1 MIETPIVLA
10 AVNLIAI
17 LVGPVFAVW
26 VGQRLERQRQDYN
39 RRMAVFRDLMRYR
52 RTILSPEY
60 VGALNLVEVEFNRY
74 PDVLVRWRTLYEHL
88 HTPTDDK
95 ASYDVHR
102 AWNEKADRLH
112 ALLIHSIA
120 KVAKLP
126 LEQLDIVAGYAPKA
140 WNENEDRQRLIQI
153 SLLQVLSGKQ
163 PLQVTPVQSQLEP
176 HNPFPPPPKNA

>member
-1 MIETPIVLA
+1 MIETPYILA

-17 LVGPVFAVW
+17 LVGPVLAVW

-39 RRMAVFRDLMRYR
+39 RRMAIFRDLMRYR

-60 VGALNLVEVEFNRY
+60 VGALNLVEVEFNKY
-74 PDVLVRWRTLYEHL
+74 PEVLIRWRTLYEHL
-88 HTPTDDK
+88 HSPTDDK
-95 ASYDVHR
+95 ASFDVLR

-120 KVAKLP
+120 KAANLP

-153 SLLQVLSGKQ
+153 SLLQVLSGNKAIRVNSAE
-163 PLQVTPVQSQLEP
+163 PLQPY
-176 HNPFPPPPKNA
+176 NPYPAAPEED